1 MSESAQAASSGT
13 ALHDLLAPLGEASY
27 SEARCAEMADL
38 IDEIR
43 SLKTARNA
51 VVLAHNYQRPEIFQ
65 VADFVGDSLELARQ
79 ATTVEAEVIVFCGVH
94 FMAETAKILNPTRRV
109 ILPDLR
115 AGCSLADSVTAED
128 LAERKAEL
136 RAIYPDLAVVGYV
149 NTTAD
154 VKAECDACC
163 TSSNAVRVVEAL
175 PSEHILFVPDR
186 NLAAHVQSQ
195 TRKTIIAWDGNCY
208 VHQQIT
214 PEQIAAVR
222 KALPRVKI
230 LAHPEC
236 RADVLALADA
246 VLSTSGMVR
255 YATESPDREF
265 LIVTECGLS
274 DRLLLEVPEKRFY
287 KSCKLCAYMKMITL
301 EGTRD
306 ALRDLAPEITLPEEV
321 RVRAPSKRCS
331 RWAGERTGGACR
343 RGRRGRPHRARGGA
357 ARVAGAG
364 ARRPVR
370 RLVGAPWRTRARIR
384 VARGR
389 RPTGAGGPDDP
400 PRHSPRAALHL
411 RPAGA

>member
-1 MSESAQAASSGT
+1 MLEPTPDTPTGAD
-13 ALHDLLAPLGEASY
+13 LHALLARLSDASY
-27 SEARCAEMADL
+27 SEERCDAIAGLVAE
-38 IDEIR
+38 IEQ
-43 SLKTARNA
+43 LKRDRNA
-51 VVLAHNYQRPEIFQ
+51 VILAHNYQRPEIFQ

-79 ATTVEAEVIVFCGVH
+79 ATKVDADVIVFCGVH
-94 FMAETAKILNPTRRV
+94 FMAETAKILNPGRRV

-136 RAIYPDLAVVGYV
+136 RAVYPDLAVVGYV

-195 TRKTIIAWDGNCY
+195 TRKSIIAWDGNCY

-222 KALPRVKI
+222 AALPHVKI

-236 RADVLALADA
+236 RQDVLALADA

-255 YATESPDREF
+255 YAKESEAQEF
-265 LIVTECGLS
+265 LVVTECGLS
-274 DRLLLEVPEKRFY
+274 DRLLLEVPQKRFY

-306 ALRDLAPEITLPEEV
+306 ALRDLAPEITLSEDV
-321 RVRAPSKRCS
+321 RVRA
-331 RWAGERTGGACR
+331 AHALERMLELGG
-343 RGRRGRPHRARGGA
+343 
-357 ARVAGAG
+357 
-364 ARRPVR
+364 
-370 RLVGAPWRTRARIR
+370 
-384 VARGR
+384 
-389 RPTGAGGPDDP
+389 
-400 PRHSPRAALHL
+400 
-411 RPAGA
+411 

>member
-1 MSESAQAASSGT
+1 MLEPPSAAPSGSD
-13 ALHDLLAPLGEASY
+13 LHGLLARLGDASY
-27 SEARCAEMADL
+27 SEERCEAIADL
-38 IDEIR
+38 VDEIHA
-43 SLKTARNA
+43 LKRDRNA

-79 ATTVEAEVIVFCGVH
+79 AATVEADAIVFCGVH
-94 FMAETAKILNPTRRV
+94 FMAETAKILNPSRRV
-109 ILPDLR
+109 VLPDLR

-128 LAERKAEL
+128 LAERKHEL
-136 RAIYPDLAVVGYV
+136 RRVYPDLAVVGYV
-149 NTTAD
+149 NTTAE

-163 TSSNAVRVVEAL
+163 TSSNAARVVEAL

-222 KALPRVKI
+222 AAMPQIKV

-236 RADVLALADA
+236 RQDVLALADA

-255 YATESPDREF
+255 YAKESPEREF
-265 LIVTECGLS
+265 LVVTECGLS

-287 KSCKLCAYMKMITL
+287 KSCKLCAYMKLITL

-306 ALRDLAPEITLPEEV
+306 AVRDLAPEITLPEDV
-321 RVRAPSKRCS
+321 
-331 RWAGERTGGACR
+331 
-343 RGRRGRPHRARGGA
+343 RGRA
-357 ARVAGAG
+357 A
-364 ARRPVR
+364 
-370 RLVGAPWRTRARIR
+370 
-384 VARGR
+384 
-389 RPTGAGGPDDP
+389 
-400 PRHSPRAALHL
+400 AALARML
-411 RPAGA
+411 ELGG